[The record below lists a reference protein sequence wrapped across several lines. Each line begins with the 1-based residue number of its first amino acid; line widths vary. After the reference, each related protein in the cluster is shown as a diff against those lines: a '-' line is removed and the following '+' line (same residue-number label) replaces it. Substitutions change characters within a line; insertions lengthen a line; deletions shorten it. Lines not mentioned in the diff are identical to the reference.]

1 MNRTTVVLAVAL
13 MTGAAFA
20 QPEPPPA
27 QPAPPAPPTPPRAAR
42 ASRVFVQTAPAA
54 SFLGVGVTDIDG
66 ERAKALRLKEEHGA
80 EVTSVDADSPAAK
93 AGVKVGDVVLE
104 YNGQRVEG
112 SEQLVRFVRE
122 TPVGRQVKLL
132 ISRNGATQTAMATT
146 ASKLANTFV
155 WNSEDF
161 KFKMPA
167 MPDMPHA
174 LMMWQSRTLGVES
187 ESLNSQLAEYF
198 GAKEGVLVRSVI
210 KGSAAE
216 KAGIKAG
223 DVITRIGSQ
232 KVSSPNEISRA
243 LHSLSSTKAIPVTIV
258 RDRKEMTVNVT
269 IEEKSSEERTSSA
282 WIYNAAARA
291 AGLSRLDSTIPWTLT
306 RSSTSFCGMASASA
320 MSREASPRRCICRAW
335 LRLFKFRP
343 ERVGGGGT
351 SILEICDSS
360 CQRSSRLSILACH
373 SVCCAASFF
382 WQRASD
388 AARSRFSETN
398 KKRHSASPT
407 AVIA

>member
-1 MNRTTVVLAVAL
+1 MKRTIVVLTFAL

-42 ASRVFVQTAPAA
+42 VSRAFVLSAPAS

-66 ERAKALRLKEEHGA
+66 ERAKALKLKEEHGA
-80 EVTSVDADSPAAK
+80 EVTSVDVDSPAAK

-132 ISRNGATQTAMATT
+132 ISRNGATQTLMATT
-146 ASKLANTFV
+146 ASKAANNFV

-167 MPDMPHA
+167 IPDMPHP
-174 LMMWQSRTLGVES
+174 LVMWQSRTLGVES

-223 DVITRIGSQ
+223 DVITRIGAQ

-243 LHSLSSTKAIPVTIV
+243 LHSLSSTKAFPVTIV
-258 RDRKEMTVNVT
+258 RERKETTLNVT
-269 IEEKSSEERTSSA
+269 IEEKSSE
-282 WIYNAAARA
+282 
-291 AGLSRLDSTIPWTLT
+291 GLHVV
-306 RSSTSFCGMASASA
+306 
-320 MSREASPRRCICRAW
+320 RRD
-335 LRLFKFRP
+335 L
-343 ERVGGGGT
+343 
-351 SILEICDSS
+351 
-360 CQRSSRLSILACH
+360 
-373 SVCCAASFF
+373 
-382 WQRASD
+382 
-388 AARSRFSETN
+388 
-398 KKRHSASPT
+398 
-407 AVIA
+407 

>member
-1 MNRTTVVLAVAL
+1 MNRITVVLAFAV
-13 MTGAAFA
+13 MTGATAFA
-20 QPEPPPA
+20 QPEPPPPA

-42 ASRVFVQTAPAA
+42 TPRAFVLSAPASS

-66 ERAKALRLKEEHGA
+66 ERAKALKLKEEHGA

-93 AGVKVGDVVLE
+93 AGIKVGDVVLE

-122 TPVGRQVKLL
+122 TPPGRQVKLL

-146 ASKLANTFV
+146 ASKAANNFV

-167 MPDMPHA
+167 IPDMPRT

-223 DVITRIGSQ
+223 DVITRIGAQ

-258 RDRKEMTVNVT
+258 RERKETTVNVT
-269 IEEKSSEERTSSA
+269 IEEKSSE
-282 WIYNAAARA
+282 
-291 AGLSRLDSTIPWTLT
+291 GLHIV
-306 RSSTSFCGMASASA
+306 
-320 MSREASPRRCICRAW
+320 RRD
-335 LRLFKFRP
+335 L
-343 ERVGGGGT
+343 
-351 SILEICDSS
+351 
-360 CQRSSRLSILACH
+360 
-373 SVCCAASFF
+373 
-382 WQRASD
+382 
-388 AARSRFSETN
+388 
-398 KKRHSASPT
+398 
-407 AVIA
+407 

>member
-1 MNRTTVVLAVAL
+1 MKRTIVVLTFAL

-42 ASRVFVQTAPAA
+42 VSRAFVLSAPAS

-66 ERAKALRLKEEHGA
+66 ERAKALKLKEEHGA
-80 EVTSVDADSPAAK
+80 EVTSVDVDSPAAK

-132 ISRNGATQTAMATT
+132 ISRNGATQTVMATT
-146 ASKLANTFV
+146 ASKAANNFV

-167 MPDMPHA
+167 IPDMPHP
-174 LMMWQSRTLGVES
+174 LVMWQSRTLGVES

-223 DVITRIGSQ
+223 DVITRIGAQ

-243 LHSLSSTKAIPVTIV
+243 LHSLSSTKAFPVTIV
-258 RDRKEMTVNVT
+258 RERKETTLNVT
-269 IEEKSSEERTSSA
+269 IEEKSSE
-282 WIYNAAARA
+282 
-291 AGLSRLDSTIPWTLT
+291 GLHVV
-306 RSSTSFCGMASASA
+306 
-320 MSREASPRRCICRAW
+320 RRD
-335 LRLFKFRP
+335 L
-343 ERVGGGGT
+343 
-351 SILEICDSS
+351 
-360 CQRSSRLSILACH
+360 
-373 SVCCAASFF
+373 
-382 WQRASD
+382 
-388 AARSRFSETN
+388 
-398 KKRHSASPT
+398 
-407 AVIA
+407 

>member
-1 MNRTTVVLAVAL
+1 MNRTIVVLTFAL

-42 ASRVFVQTAPAA
+42 VSRAFVLSAPAS

-66 ERAKALRLKEEHGA
+66 ERAKALKLKEEHGA
-80 EVTSVDADSPAAK
+80 EVTSVDVDSPAAK

-132 ISRNGATQTAMATT
+132 ISRNGATQTVIATT
-146 ASKLANTFV
+146 ASKAANNFV

-167 MPDMPHA
+167 IPDMPHP
-174 LMMWQSRTLGVES
+174 LVMWQSRTLGVES

-223 DVITRIGSQ
+223 DVITRIGAQ

-243 LHSLSSTKAIPVTIV
+243 LHSLSSTKAFPVTIV
-258 RDRKEMTVNVT
+258 RERKETTLNVT
-269 IEEKSSEERTSSA
+269 IEEKSSE
-282 WIYNAAARA
+282 
-291 AGLSRLDSTIPWTLT
+291 GLHVV
-306 RSSTSFCGMASASA
+306 
-320 MSREASPRRCICRAW
+320 RRD
-335 LRLFKFRP
+335 L
-343 ERVGGGGT
+343 
-351 SILEICDSS
+351 
-360 CQRSSRLSILACH
+360 
-373 SVCCAASFF
+373 
-382 WQRASD
+382 
-388 AARSRFSETN
+388 
-398 KKRHSASPT
+398 
-407 AVIA
+407 